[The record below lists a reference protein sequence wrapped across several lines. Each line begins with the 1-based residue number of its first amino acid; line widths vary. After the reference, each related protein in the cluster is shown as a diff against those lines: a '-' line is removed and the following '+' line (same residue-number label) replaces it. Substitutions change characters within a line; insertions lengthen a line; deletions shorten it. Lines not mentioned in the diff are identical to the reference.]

1 MCERESETETVRTD
15 RSSNS
20 TSCYPIK
27 VTRPEPREGPL
38 MACRSHSSVHAFDFC
53 NLLAAIA
60 NRFSSILTLFNA
72 VVLVLVYKERVE

>member
-1 MCERESETETVRTD
+1 
-15 RSSNS
+15 
-20 TSCYPIK
+20 
-27 VTRPEPREGPL
+27 